1 MSENTTTRPPAA
13 SGPENDAIGLRRKP
27 DPVAGRPPI
36 PPAEDP
42 RIAIAK
48 TWSETAR
55 AAARAAFEKAK
66 AGGASRDEA
75 IEAGHRA
82 GLRRVEKEA
91 RLTPAG
97 VEGLELVAHAKSL
110 FGARV
115 VKVLPKPKPLEPG
128 DPPRLEDRCFEMLFP
143 DQGFPEPAEPATAPR
158 RIERDDEDEEAAP
171 KEKPREA
178 LAGEL
183 ARKPRQAGLFDR
195 ETRSA

>member
-1 MSENTTTRPPAA
+1 MIENTTPRPPAA

-66 AGGASRDEA
+66 ARGASREEA

-97 VEGLELVAHAKSL
+97 VEELELVAHAKSL

-115 VKVLPKPKPLEPG
+115 VEVLPARRGE
-128 DPPRLEDRCFEMLFP
+128 PRLEDRCFEMLFP